1 LKYAWRDGFGVWH
14 TETVDA
20 AGQTGLYT
28 SLALDAAGYPHI
40 SYNRDQ
46 SYYFNN
52 HLKYAYKDGSGW
64 HTEVV
69 DAGDWVGTFTSIALD
84 ASGHPHISY
93 TETYVGLLK
102 YARED
107 CSGWHIYILDW
118 VEDWGEGGYTSLALD
133 TNGYPHISYM
143 GEDRTLKHA
152 YTDGAGWQLET
163 VDGPYEIQGY
173 TSLALDGGG
182 YPHISYRD
190 WANDDLMYA
199 YKNLSGWH
207 TGRVDSL
214 EVVGEYS
221 SLFLDASDN
230 PHISYYDG
238 TFSDLK
244 YARGVTPQIPLSGS
258 FQGGELVLSW
268 TAFPGASAHWVY
280 GADSQAYF
288 EPELVSPYQYRLQV
302 LGSGAT
308 TWSSSNGIG
317 DPDHNWTY
325 QVIAVGATEQELC
338 RSNRY
343 GEHDFDAA
351 RGP

>member
-93 TETYVGLLK
+93 AETSDGLLK
-102 YARED
+102 YARQD
-107 CSGWHIYILDW
+107 SAGWHTYVVDW
-118 VEDWGEGGYTSLALD
+118 LWGAYTSLALD
-133 TNGYPHISYM
+133 SDGYAHISYV
-143 GEDRTLKHA
+143 GDSRTLKYAHA
-152 YTDGAGWQLET
+152 DGVGWQIET
-163 VDGPYEIQGY
+163 VDGPDDIEGY
-173 TSLALDGGG
+173 TSLVLDGSER
-182 YPHISYRD
+182 PHISYRD
-190 WANDDLMYA
+190 WTNKDLMYV
-199 YKNLSGWH
+199 YKDLAGWH
-207 TGRVDSL
+207 TGRVDSV

-238 TFSDLK
+238 TFSDLN
-244 YARGVTPQIPLSGS
+244 YAHGVNPQILLSGS
-258 FQGGELVLSW
+258 VQGGELVLSW

-288 EPELVSPYQYRLQV
+288 ELELVTPYQYRLQV

-325 QVIAVGATEQELC
+325 QVLAVGASEQELC